1 MRVIKNTEIKNIDLQ
16 KKHLIEVTNAEL
28 ATILSAFGSTSDM
41 KIETDLG
48 DLEIYTMDLSAH
60 STSDELYDD
69 ILELLKNENIVQ
81 EDW

>member
-1 MRVIKNTEIKNIDLQ
+1 MRVIENTEIKSVDLQ

-28 ATILSAFGSTSDM
+28 ATILSAFGSNNDM

-48 DLEIYTMDLSAH
+48 DLDIYTMDLSTY

-69 ILELLKNENIVQ
+69 ILELLKKENIVR

>member
-1 MRVIKNTEIKNIDLQ
+1 MRVIENTEIKSVYLQ

-28 ATILSAFGSTSDM
+28 ATILSAFGSNTDM
-41 KIETDLG
+41 NIEETLG
-48 DLEIYTMDLSAH
+48 DLDVYTMDLSTY

-69 ILELLKNENIVQ
+69 ILELLKKENIVQ